1 MRGKMTQGGRGKLLF
16 TGKEVFPFPPA
27 PPVPF
32 QEKRSTFFIPVLFS
46 DGVMFFSDTF
56 VTHFPGMLLYSHNKK
71 APTQN
76 EPMQY
81 SHNKKAPTQN
91 EPMLFSDV
99 VKNELMQYS
108 HNKKA
113 TLPPVGRS
121 ISRIGSGSQIR
132 TVDLRIMIPT
142 L

>member
-1 MRGKMTQGGRGKLLF
+1 
-16 TGKEVFPFPPA
+16 
-27 PPVPF
+27 
-32 QEKRSTFFIPVLFS
+32 
-46 DGVMFFSDTF
+46 MFFSDTF
-56 VTHFPGMLLYSHNKK
+56 VTHFPGMLLYS
-71 APTQN
+71 P
-76 EPMQY
+76 
-81 SHNKKAPTQN
+81 NKKAPTQN

-99 VKNELMQYS
+99 VNNEPMQYS